1 MAATEA
7 SAFAGQVQPRDIFV
21 SAAANRYSH
30 AADWGSIQPDGDGGR
45 ISVLAYGSHRSVAFA
60 YNLGESDSSYRG
72 LSQLLPTPF
81 SSPITTL
88 KFIATSLPHAIA
100 FVAGAGNGQ
109 AAIWVG
115 EVDGNS
121 QAKSD
126 GLWKPIQWRLA
137 VPLAGMNPQ
146 SQSSSAERQSGTVQ
160 AIGVLRSQGQPA
172 GIETTLV
179 AIGTSDGTISIWSVD
194 LTHRT
199 GDESSPPALLQ
210 TIDASRKGLDTALPL
225 DIAITALPIAHGE
238 IGAFTATSPLLMAT
252 ASTDRKIV
260 FWLSDGNEGVSF
272 RKVLTLSGHD
282 DWVRSLDFS
291 ASFPVAND
299 RQVELASGSQD
310 GSVRLWRIRPHA
322 EAAATG
328 SDAFDVLAKQL
339 EDEASQQNDAT
350 GSSLSNKVH
359 AFGTSMGTWAVSF
372 DALLTGHESW
382 VTGVRWQPPILS
394 LDDKTDQPAALLSS
408 SVDNSII
415 LWTPSVS
422 STTSTKSRLIYPSL
436 SSKDATSSLWLPSQ
450 RFGELGVAGAG
461 ALGMFGALW
470 TPNWH
475 SSGSKQLIL
484 SHAWAGAIHLWGFDE
499 KNNKWESAPAV
510 TGHSLPVKSARW
522 APEGDWFLTASLD
535 RTARLF
541 GTYNRK
547 TNTAATQ
554 ITTTSWH
561 ELARPQTHGYDIC
574 SAAWL
579 DDLSFASAGD
589 EKVARI
595 FAAPQGFVQSAQ
607 RLGSKRSA
615 AAQKPTAKQNVL
627 VMALPSIGHIRNP
640 HQLRN
645 PIEAATKESC
655 SSAHKRLVILL
666 FSPAFDALSSASAEG
681 PEETSYDDV
690 ESLLRGTY
698 ATAWAA
704 ANKEDALLLDIDVLL
719 VGQKGFETSLRAL
732 AGDESGVE
740 HLWAME
746 AHSDSLPNSLPS
758 KPVLLKASATAE
770 SVNRD
775 EKGPIPS
782 SFPHHRSIALGG
794 TFDHLHVGHKI
805 LLSMAALIAT
815 DRIVVGVTG
824 DSMLAKKSNAYLL
837 EPLEE
842 RIAAVERFLTT
853 FRSTMTPLQQDVV
866 ELADVCGPAGSD
878 GSLEALLVTEET
890 LSGADTI
897 AKTREERGLG
907 PLERYVIGVVGAGG
921 EVDVKGDAAELAA
934 AKVGSTAIRKWLSEQ
949 SPKVQA
955 VARRKRR
962 RDLKRQ
968 GDQADGASSQATNRP
983 MAASAPAL
991 GLSNRAIFEGQAPQ
1005 TETNELGRQVA
1016 AQTDEPISSVFTR
1029 PPVEEELLVS
1039 TLWPELDKLYGH
1051 GYELLAVDSSP
1062 DNGRLTA
1069 TSCKSTTAEHSLV
1082 RVYDREDNWKEIAVL
1097 PGHSLTIT
1105 RIRFSP
1111 NGKWLLTVS
1120 RDRSWRLFSREDRQ
1134 GQVSLSPRT
1143 HKESAHARIIWD
1155 AAWADDSRTFAT
1167 AARDKAVKVWRLKAT
1182 IAAPQEGEDAFE
1194 LVATVTKLPEAATAV
1209 AFDVGNRL
1217 AVGLENGDVLI
1228 YQLEGSELRK
1238 IVSLPRHHGAAVNEL
1253 AWRSQLD
1260 EAQDGQEEQSLLLSA
1275 GEDGAVR
1282 LTSM

>member
-1 MAATEA
+1 MSDPEA
-7 SAFAGQVQPRDIFV
+7 R
-21 SAAANRYSH
+21 R
-30 AADWGSIQPDGDGGR
+30 
-45 ISVLAYGSHRSVAFA
+45 
-60 YNLGESDSSYRG
+60 E
-72 LSQLLPTPF
+72 
-81 SSPITTL
+81 
-88 KFIATSLPHAIA
+88 
-100 FVAGAGNGQ
+100 
-109 AAIWVG
+109 
-115 EVDGNS
+115 EE
-121 QAKSD
+121 
-126 GLWKPIQWRLA
+126 LWKPLRWRLA
-137 VPLAGMNPQ
+137 ASLAGGYPK
-146 SQSSSAERQSGTVQ
+146 SQVSSADRQSGTVQ
-160 AIGVLRSQGQPA
+160 AIGVLRSQAQPSKSTA
-172 GIETTLV
+172 TLL
-179 AIGTSDGTISIWSVD
+179 AIGTSDGTISIWSVS
-194 LTHRT
+194 LTHET
-199 GDESSPPALLQ
+199 GGESSPPALLQ
-210 TIDASRKGLDTALPL
+210 TLDASRKGLDTALPL
-225 DIAITALPIAHGE
+225 DIAITTLPTEHVKDSRS
-238 IGAFTATSPLLMAT
+238 ATTPPLLMAT

-260 FWLSDGNEGVSF
+260 FWLSDGREGPSF

-291 ASFPVAND
+291 ASFQATKD

-310 GSVRLWRIRPHA
+310 GSVRLWRIRPHV
-322 EAAATG
+322 EAATIG

-359 AFGTSMGTWAVSF
+359 AFETSWGTWAVSF

-382 VTGVRWQPPILS
+382 VTGVRWQPPTLS
-394 LDDKTDQPAALLSS
+394 LDGNTDQPAALLSA

-415 LWTPSVS
+415 LWTPSIS
-422 STTSTKSRLIYPSL
+422 SPTSTKSRLVYPSL

-475 SSGSKQLIL
+475 LSGSRQLIL
-484 SHAWAGAIHLWGFDE
+484 SHAWAGAIHVWGFDE

-541 GTYNRK
+541 GTYSRK
-547 TNTAATQ
+547 TNTAAKQ

-607 RLGSKRSA
+607 GLGSTRSA
-615 AAQKPTAKQNVL
+615 ATKEPTAKQNVL
-627 VMALPSIGHIRNP
+627 VAALPSIGHVRSP
-640 HQLRN
+640 HQLRR
-645 PIEAATKESC
+645 PIEVATKQSC
-655 SSAHKRLVILL
+655 SSGHKRLVILL
-666 FSPAFDALSSASAEG
+666 YSPSFDALSSASNRG
-681 PEETSYDDV
+681 PGELLYDDV
-690 ESLLRGTY
+690 ESLLRGSY

-719 VGQKGFETSLRAL
+719 VGKDRFETSIQPLM
-732 AGDESGVE
+732 GDKSGIE

-746 AHSDSLPNSLPS
+746 EHLDLLPVHLPREPVMLQGDDATEPS
-758 KPVLLKASATAE
+758 KPDGEERS
-770 SVNRD
+770 S
-775 EKGPIPS
+775 S

-842 RIAAVERFLTT
+842 RIAAVNSFLAT
-853 FRSTMTPLQQDVV
+853 FRSTMAPLQQDVV

-907 PLERYVIGVVGAGG
+907 ALERYVIGVVGAGG

-955 VARRKRR
+955 TARRKRR
-962 RDLKRQ
+962 RDRKGQ
-968 GDQADGASSQATNRP
+968 GEQTNGAAPHSTSRP
-983 MAASAPAL
+983 MAATAPAL
-991 GLSNRAIFEGQAPQ
+991 GLSNRAVFEGQAPQ
-1005 TETNELGRQVA
+1005 METNELGRQVA

-1051 GYELLAVDSSP
+1051 GYELLAVDASP

-1082 RVYDREDNWKEIAVL
+1082 RVYDREDKWKEIAVL

-1134 GQVSLSPRT
+1134 GKVSLSPRT

-1167 AARDKAVKVWRLKAT
+1167 AARDKAVKVWRLKAS
-1182 IAAPQEGEDAFE
+1182 IAALQEGEEAFE
-1194 LVATVTKLPEAATAV
+1194 LVATVAKLPEAATAV
-1209 AFDVGNRL
+1209 AFDERNRL
-1217 AVGLENGDVLI
+1217 AVGLETGDVLV

-1238 IVSLPRHHGAAVNEL
+1238 VASLPRYHGAAVNEL
-1253 AWRSQLD
+1253 AWRPLLD
-1260 EAQDGQEEQSLLLSA
+1260 EAVDEQEERSLLLSA

-1282 LTSM
+1282 LTSL